1 MHFQYVATN
10 FTTLH
15 IPAKQLYIISE
26 TIERKNPTIHPREEQ
41 GGNKRKKK
49 LTPFFRAT
57 IGLRRTRYNPG
68 QIYLFRAMINFIPI
82 APPPQIL
89 TSFLPF
95 QNEEVVTMD
104 SHAPYCVMD
113 CNLRLAH
120 QESSTCARRRRTRR
134 GRSHRGLVLERRPN
148 INSARGRLEL
158 ARYPPPSSPY
168 IFPPFLR

>member
-15 IPAKQLYIISE
+15 IPAKQLDIISE

-104 SHAPYCVMD
+104 SHAPYCVMG
-113 CNLRLAH
+113 CNLRTRLLTSRAPRKFH
-120 QESSTCARRRRTRR
+120 VCATTREKPQR
-134 GRSHRGLVLERRPN
+134 IGIRAET
-148 INSARGRLEL
+148 
-158 ARYPPPSSPY
+158 
-168 IFPPFLR
+168 